1 MSIAHMN
8 KYFLWFELNLQFLQ
22 LLAQRLDYVSFENA
36 LEILVYLLAIINV
49 SDDVVSLPVTLS

>member
-1 MSIAHMN
+1 MN